1 MINLVL
7 VSPEMP
13 ANVGNIMRTAV
24 AVDAFLHIV
33 GPTVLKLTESDLKRA
48 GLDYI
53 NKLSYKVYESYAE
66 FIKLNAPKHLY
77 FISRYGKKRYD
88 EVTYPPINEN
98 VFLVFGNESKGLPQE
113 LYTTQ
118 KETLIR
124 IPMVINVR
132 SLNLSNAVA
141 IVTYEVL
148 RQRGFPNLATF
159 EVIKGDQPV

>member
-1 MINLVL
+1 MIHLVL

-33 GPTVLKLTESDLKRA
+33 GPTPLKLTESDLKRA

-53 NKLSYKVYESYAE
+53 KKLSYRVYENYAE
-66 FIKLNAPKHLY
+66 FTKINEPEYIY

-88 EVTYPPINEN
+88 EVSYPPVNKN
-98 VFLVFGNESKGLPQE
+98 VYLVFGNESKGLPE
-113 LYTTQ
+113 EIYAKQ
-118 KETLIR
+118 KEQLIR

-141 IVTYEVL
+141 VIAYEVL
-148 RQRGFPNLATF
+148 RQRDFVNLATF
-159 EVIKGDQPV
+159 EVIKGGKP